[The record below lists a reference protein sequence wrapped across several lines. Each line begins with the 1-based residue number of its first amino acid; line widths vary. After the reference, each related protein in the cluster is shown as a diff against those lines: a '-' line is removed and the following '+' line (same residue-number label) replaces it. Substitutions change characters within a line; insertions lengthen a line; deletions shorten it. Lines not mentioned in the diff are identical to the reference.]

1 MKDLKMKH
9 FSTLGVLTMSL
20 LLSGCGMFS
29 SFANKTTLVDRQGMD
44 VVMDHNTG
52 VGFIITDPNV
62 KERFCKTPDP
72 DILAAETKSEGLS
85 LGGLM
90 PTAPSGNDSLTES
103 QGFLATTL
111 GGRNPS
117 VLITRDILYRMC
129 EMTSNLQ
136 MNSGDTVKA
145 YLSALDRIT
154 EIIKAQNATDK
165 TVPTT
170 PSSTGSQPATAAPAS

>member
-1 MKDLKMKH
+1 MRHSLK
-9 FSTLGVLTMSL
+9 LGVLTISF

-29 SFANKTTLVDRQGMD
+29 SFANKTTLVDRQGID

-52 VGFIITDPNV
+52 VGFIITDGSV
-62 KERFCKTPDP
+62 KERICKTPDP
-72 DILAAETKSEGLS
+72 DILAAETKAEGLS
-85 LGGLM
+85 LAGLL
-90 PTAPSGNDSLTES
+90 PTAASGNDSLTES

-145 YLSALDRIT
+145 YLSALDKIT
-154 EIIKAQNATDK
+154 EIIKAQNTADK
-165 TVPTT
+165 TVPTAPT
-170 PSSTGSQPATAAPAS
+170 STGSQPVTAAPAS